1 MEKTINIS
9 DSDIRTTLDEFLE
22 EDEKKKQKK
31 SIWNISTITGIVLVF
46 ISAAFVGHS
55 IGQAIG
61 GFTGLSFVT
70 GIVPFAPYFGG
81 VLLGLIL
88 ITTFVKSRERKQ
100 ISDEER
106 EQVNQTYDKLDE
118 FLYTKKNKKSK
129 AKEAK
134 HSKISDRLDLVHRLT
149 KSRTDKKISGVCGG
163 LAKYLGINSTIVRII
178 FVAALLLGY
187 GSFLLVY
194 IAMAIVMPKEPIEEM
209 DDFKFLR

>member
-22 EDEKKKQKK
+22 EDEKKKEKK
-31 SIWNISTITGIVLVF
+31 SIWNISTITGIILVL

-61 GFTGLSFVT
+61 FTGLSFVT
-70 GIVPFAPYFGG
+70 GIVSLAPYFGG

-88 ITTFVKSRERKQ
+88 ISTFVKSREKKQ
-100 ISDEER
+100 ISYEEKK
-106 EQVNQTYDKLDE
+106 QVNQTYDKLDE
-118 FLYTKKNKKSK
+118 FLYTSKGSK
-129 AKEAK
+129 AKAK
-134 HSKISDRLDLVHRLT
+134 AKKDSKLSSRLESVHRLT

-178 FVAALLLGY
+178 FVAAMLLGY

>member
-1 MEKTINIS
+1 MEKTIHIS

-22 EDEKKKQKK
+22 EDEKKKDKK
-31 SIWNISTITGIVLVF
+31 SIWNISTITGIVLVL

-61 GFTGLSFVT
+61 FTGISFIT
-70 GIVPFAPYFGG
+70 GIISAAPYFGG

-88 ITTFVKSRERKQ
+88 LSTFVKSRDKKQ
-100 ISDEER
+100 IEEKNR

-118 FLYTKKNKKSK
+118 FLYSSKGKQSKSK
-129 AKEAK
+129 VGKQ
-134 HSKISDRLDLVHRLT
+134 SKFSSRLDSVHRLT

-178 FVAALLLGY
+178 FVAAMLLGY

-194 IAMAIVMPKEPIEEM
+194 IAMAIVMPKEPISEM

>member
-22 EDEKKKQKK
+22 EDEKKKEKK
-31 SIWNISTITGIVLVF
+31 SIWNLSTVTGIILVL

-55 IGQAIG
+55 IGAAF
-61 GFTGLSFVT
+61 GFTGLSFVV
-70 GIVPFAPYFGG
+70 GFVKYAPFFGG
-81 VLLGLIL
+81 ALLGLIL
-88 ITTFVKSRERKQ
+88 ISTFVKSREKKQ
-100 ISDEER
+100 SDHKNR

-118 FLYTKKNKKSK
+118 FLYSSKGKKSK
-129 AKEAK
+129 IKSGK
-134 HSKISDRLDLVHRLT
+134 QSKMSNRLDSVHRLT

-178 FVAALLLGY
+178 FVVAMLLGY

-194 IAMAIVMPKEPIEEM
+194 IAMAIVMPKEPVTEM

>member
-9 DSDIRTTLDEFLE
+9 DSDIRNTLDEFLE
-22 EDEKKKQKK
+22 EDEKKDEKK
-31 SIWNISTITGIVLVF
+31 SIWNISTITGIVLVL

-61 GFTGLSFVT
+61 FTGLSFIT
-70 GIVPFAPYFGG
+70 GIISAAPYFGG

-88 ITTFVKSRERKQ
+88 ISTFIKSRDKKQ
-100 ISDEER
+100 VEFKQR
-106 EQVNQTYDKLDE
+106 EQVDQTYDKLDE
-118 FLYTKKNKKSK
+118 FLYSSKGKQSK
-129 AKEAK
+129 AKAGK
-134 HSKISDRLDLVHRLT
+134 QSKMSSRFDSIHRLT

-163 LAKYLGINSTIVRII
+163 LAKYLGINSTVVRII
-178 FVAALLLGY
+178 FIAAMLLGY

-194 IAMAIVMPKEPIEEM
+194 IAMAIVMPKEPVSEM

>member
-22 EDEKKKQKK
+22 EDEKKKEKK
-31 SIWNISTITGIVLVF
+31 SIWNISTITGIVLVL

-61 GFTGLSFVT
+61 FTGLSFIT
-70 GIVPFAPYFGG
+70 GIVTLAPYFGG

-88 ITTFVKSRERKQ
+88 ISTFIKSREREQ
-100 ISDEER
+100 ISSEER

-118 FLYTKKNKKSK
+118 FLYTNKSGKSK
-129 AKEAK
+129 TRAKK
-134 HSKISDRLDLVHRLT
+134 HSKLSNRLESVHRLT

-178 FVAALLLGY
+178 FVAAMLLGY

>member
-22 EDEKKKQKK
+22 EDEKKKEKK
-31 SIWNISTITGIVLVF
+31 TIWNISTITGIVLVL

-61 GFTGLSFVT
+61 FTGLSFVT
-70 GIVPFAPYFGG
+70 GIVSVAPYFGG

-88 ITTFVKSRERKQ
+88 ISTFVKSREKRQ
-100 ISDEER
+100 ISREEKQ
-106 EQVNQTYDKLDE
+106 QVNQTYDKLDE
-118 FLYTKKNKKSK
+118 FLYTNKSK
-129 AKEAK
+129 Q
-134 HSKISDRLDLVHRLT
+134 SKTKSRKQSKLSSRLESVHRLT

-178 FVAALLLGY
+178 FVAAMLLGY

-209 DDFKFLR
+209 DDFNFLR

>member
-1 MEKTINIS
+1 MEKTINIT

-22 EDEKKKQKK
+22 EDEKKKNNK
-31 SIWNISTITGIVLVF
+31 SIWNISTITGIILVL

-55 IGQAIG
+55 IGAAF
-61 GFTGLSFVT
+61 GFTGLSFV
-70 GIVPFAPYFGG
+70 VLFVKYAPFFGG
-81 VLLGLIL
+81 ALLGLIL
-88 ITTFVKSRERKQ
+88 ISTFIKSRDKKK
-100 ISDEER
+100 ISTEER

-118 FLYTKKNKKSK
+118 FLYTNKSK
-129 AKEAK
+129 QPKTK
-134 HSKISDRLDLVHRLT
+134 SRKQSKISSSFESVHRLT

-163 LAKYLGINSTIVRII
+163 LAKYLGINSTVVRLI
-178 FVAALLLGY
+178 FVAAMLLGY

>member
-22 EDEKKKQKK
+22 DDEKKKEKK
-31 SIWNISTITGIVLVF
+31 TIWNISTITGIVLVL

-61 GFTGLSFVT
+61 FTGLSFVT
-70 GIVPFAPYFGG
+70 GIVSIAPYFGAL
-81 VLLGLIL
+81 LLGLFL
-88 ITTFVKSRERKQ
+88 VSTFVKSREKRQ
-100 ISDEER
+100 ISKEEKQ
-106 EQVNQTYDKLDE
+106 QVNQTYDKLDE
-118 FLYTKKNKKSK
+118 FLYTNKSK
-129 AKEAK
+129 QTKTK
-134 HSKISDRLDLVHRLT
+134 SKKQSKLSSRLESVHRLT

-178 FVAALLLGY
+178 FVAAMLLGY

-209 DDFKFLR
+209 DDFNFLR